1 MVASYSPFIFLV
13 SLKIMIGKI
22 SLLHPLIFFNAKILT
37 AWLWLATEGKI
48 PSSVD
53 NMRER
58 RQFIL
63 FPQLQFNARNFND
76 VSYYYDNPY
85 FPIVPNPEAESNH
98 FNIQARVP
106 SKPSSSSIKHSSKGY
121 VSFLF
126 ILFKVV

>member
-1 MVASYSPFIFLV
+1 MKVCNFVDTLLRNFLLRSVFIYLWITMVASYSPFIFLV

-48 PSSVD
+48 TSSVD

-76 VSYYYDNPY
+76 VSYYYDNLT
-85 FPIVPNPEAESNH
+85 S
-98 FNIQARVP
+98 R
-106 SKPSSSSIKHSSKGY
+106 
-121 VSFLF
+121 
-126 ILFKVV
+126 